1 MIADFLQ
8 TSLPEVKDTV
18 NIQKAT
24 AEFIE
29 TLATTPAD
37 QLISQFAE
45 KAIAFGL
52 KVLAA
57 LAIYLIGAWLIRKIK
72 KIIHGIFIRRNTE
85 HAIASF
91 VESITSITLTV
102 FLVIITIS
110 ALGVNTTSIAALLAA
125 GGMAIGMALSGTVQN
140 FAGGIMLM
148 VFKPFK
154 SGDFIEAQGYSGT
167 VSDVSIVSTK
177 IITTDNRNIIIPN
190 GALSNGTINNYSQ
203 NVYRRLEWLVDVE
216 YGASSEQVKAILKSI
231 VADEKRIVYKPDAPD
246 NPMIA
251 LNALRD
257 SSVQFIIRAWV
268 RKEDY
273 WPVLYDVNEVIYN
286 KIPENGIQVPFPQ
299 MDVHLD
305 KTAN

>member
-286 KIPENGIQVPFPQ
+286 KIPENGIQFPFPQ

>member
-286 KIPENGIQVPFPQ
+286 KIPENGIQFPFPQ

-305 KTAN
+305 KSAN